1 MLIYKL
7 IELLKYLNK
16 IQINSYYIRKG
27 GAIMYYYGN
36 GYNYTGAGPTNYGT
50 PYYPPY
56 GGYGGY
62 NGTSGAWAFALVI
75 FILLII
81 VGCWCSR
88 NNGICF
94 R

>member
-36 GYNYTGAGPTNYGT
+36 GYNYTGAGPTSYGT

-56 GGYGGY
+56 GGY
-62 NGTSGAWAFALVI
+62 NGTGGAWAFALVI